1 MATRDELHHL
11 IDQLPADKL
20 EQAKGFLLALGG
32 MPPGPPGPTAP
43 PGPTP
48 MTWQGDAPPLTMG

>member
-20 EQAKGFLLALGG
+20 EQAKGFLLALSGSAG
-32 MPPGPPGPTAP
+32 SPPPL
-43 PGPTP
+43 
-48 MTWQGDAPPLTMG
+48 TWQGDAVPPTTA

>member
-1 MATRDELHHL
+1 MATRDELHRL

-20 EQAKGFLLALGG
+20 EQAKGFLLALGSL
-32 MPPGPPGPTAP
+32 PPGPPTP

-48 MTWQGDAPPLTMG
+48 LTWQGDAPPLTMG

>member
-1 MATRDELHHL
+1 MATRDELHRL

-20 EQAKGFLLALGG
+20 EQAKGFLLALGS
-32 MPPGPPGPTAP
+32 MPPGPPPP

-48 MTWQGDAPPLTMG
+48 LTWQGDAPPLTMG